1 MASTKQN
8 VPPQPPNV
16 YQLIRGE
23 ARGEERTHFA
33 GSAQYYYCSITYQAW
48 QAPSGMTSDVLSL
61 CGVQG
66 DTCIEVVVVRMTKLT
81 VRLSVSS
88 SPLQAQISARHCSA
102 SFCSSCD
109 FRPARRISAGEKPWN
124 SASCRIGRDY

>member
-66 DTCIEVVVVRMTKLT
+66 DTCIEVVVVRMTKLSPAHLYKPRYQPGT
-81 VRLSVSS
+81 APPPSAAAATSDRLGGSRQGRNLGTQ
-88 SPLQAQISARHCSA
+88 P
-102 SFCSSCD
+102 
-109 FRPARRISAGEKPWN
+109 PAG
-124 SASCRIGRDY
+124 